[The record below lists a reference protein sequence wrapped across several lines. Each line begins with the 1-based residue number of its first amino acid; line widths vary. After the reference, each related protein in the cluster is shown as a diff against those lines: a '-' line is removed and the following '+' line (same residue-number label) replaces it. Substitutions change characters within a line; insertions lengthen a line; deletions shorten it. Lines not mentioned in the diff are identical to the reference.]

1 MGEECQKHPFW
12 CQVFL
17 HVYSQCFESTY
28 LWIWQW
34 EYEKSFQNHFPI
46 SIQRKGS
53 FDLSL
58 KIKTKKILVSI
69 VFQPTY
75 VLQRSTKGGQSGYT
89 FSKVIDKVASIA
101 ENKVNQSLRKSCD
114 VLMAPVSG
122 NFENVGKRKISR
134 KISAV
139 GQKAIHR
146 LARFKSSIS
155 EVSRDGS
162 KTYQTTENITGNK
175 PKVSFARSN
184 NFLSPYEDSP
194 KLRRRSFNDLANF
207 VVRKIS
213 PGANVRVFLKLKLT
227 LNMKSQ

>member
-1 MGEECQKHPFW
+1 
-12 CQVFL
+12 
-17 HVYSQCFESTY
+17 
-28 LWIWQW
+28 
-34 EYEKSFQNHFPI
+34 
-46 SIQRKGS
+46 
-53 FDLSL
+53 
-58 KIKTKKILVSI
+58 
-69 VFQPTY
+69 
-75 VLQRSTKGGQSGYT
+75 
-89 FSKVIDKVASIA
+89 
-101 ENKVNQSLRKSCD
+101 
-114 VLMAPVSG
+114 MAPVSG
-122 NFENVGKRKISR
+122 NFENVGKRKFR

-162 KTYQTTENITGNK
+162 KTYQTTENITGSK

-213 PGANVRVFLKLKLT
+213 PGGNVRILLHYAQETFK
-227 LNMKSQ
+227 M